1 MDPPTALL
9 WGKET
14 YAILP
19 VLVNTQSQRAEY
31 IRKHRHLKKKRM
43 SERNLEL
50 IFFFFLFT
58 WNEAGVGR
66 GQGAS
71 CVGAGDDEERGNPRK
86 SNIIGISLYKD
97 ASGILSQLGSVLSS
111 VFMIN
116 YLLFHKNKSC

>member
-50 IFFFFLFT
+50 IFFFSCLLGMRLG
-58 WNEAGVGR
+58 WAGVR
-66 GQGAS
+66 VRAVWGQEMMRR
-71 CVGAGDDEERGNPRK
+71 EEIPEK
-86 SNIIGISLYKD
+86 VTLLVSLYIKMQV
-97 ASGILSQLGSVLSS
+97 A
-111 VFMIN
+111 F
-116 YLLFHKNKSC
+116 YLNLALCFRQCL

>member
-31 IRKHRHLKKKRM
+31 IRKHRHLKKKKNVR
-43 SERNLEL
+43 EEPG
-50 IFFFFLFT
+50 IDFFFFLFT